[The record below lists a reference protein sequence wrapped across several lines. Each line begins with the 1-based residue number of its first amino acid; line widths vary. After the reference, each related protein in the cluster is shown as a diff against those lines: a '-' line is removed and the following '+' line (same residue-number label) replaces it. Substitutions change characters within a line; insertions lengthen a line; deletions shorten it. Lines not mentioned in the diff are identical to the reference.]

1 MPGDSSYIM
10 LYYFYYVRKKRNSQ
24 SSKPSVDSDATT
36 VVS

>member
-10 LYYFYYVRKKRNSQ
+10 LYYFYSRNKRKSQ
-24 SSKPSVDSDATT
+24 YSKPSVDSDATT